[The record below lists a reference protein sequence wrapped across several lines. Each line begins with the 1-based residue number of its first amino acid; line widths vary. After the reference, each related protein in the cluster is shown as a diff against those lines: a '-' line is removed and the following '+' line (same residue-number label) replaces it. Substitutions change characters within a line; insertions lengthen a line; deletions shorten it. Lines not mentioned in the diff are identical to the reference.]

1 MRVLLCRLDGVP
13 EDEAEEVREL
23 LRAHRVDHY
32 ETPGGL
38 WGISVAG
45 IWLPDEEELPR
56 ARQLLESYQATRAAD
71 ARAAYARHP
80 AATDSL
86 RPRRHRRD
94 PLLLDPPLFPARPLR
109 RLTPPGVY
117 LVRLMKSR
125 GSRSGSRS
133 TRSTTL

>member
-56 ARQLLESYQATRAAD
+56 ARQLLESYQETRAAD
-71 ARAAYARHP
+71 ARAAYAR
-80 AATDSL
+80 L
-86 RPRRHRRD
+86 RAEGRAET
-94 PLLLDPPLFPARPLR
+94 LLDRIRTRPLQILFALAVIGVILFFSIR
-109 RLTPPGVY
+109 PFFRLD
-117 LVRLMKSR
+117 L
-125 GSRSGSRS
+125 SGG
-133 TRSTTL
+133 